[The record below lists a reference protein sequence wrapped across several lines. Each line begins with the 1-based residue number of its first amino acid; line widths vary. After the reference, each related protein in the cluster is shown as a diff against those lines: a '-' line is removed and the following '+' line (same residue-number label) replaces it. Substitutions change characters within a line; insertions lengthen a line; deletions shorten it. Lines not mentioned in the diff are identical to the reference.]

1 MLLVLPLGL
10 GLLGFLEPCTIGS
23 SAIFL
28 RTLAGRAKP
37 ARWRA
42 VVTFT
47 LVRAL
52 ALGMLGVLAALM
64 GTVFVSL
71 QRAFW
76 VALGAG
82 YTGLGLVYLLRLEG
96 ALQRTLGPSLRRRE
110 SVSTSAGLGLVFGLN
125 LPACAAPILAAI
137 FAATLGAGTLG
148 QGFMALAV
156 FGIALSFPL
165 IVLVAWP
172 RGAEALE
179 RLTAVSHRVPR
190 GTAAVFIVL
199 GVWSVYSGLAP

>member
-10 GLLGFLEPCTIGS
+10 GLLGFLEPCSIGS

-28 RTLAGRAKP
+28 RTLEGRAQP

-52 ALGMLGVLAALM
+52 SLGMLGVLAALM

-82 YTGLGLVYLLRLEG
+82 YAGLGLVYLLGLEG
-96 ALQRTLGPSLRRRE
+96 VLQGTLGPSLRRRE
-110 SVSTSAGLGLVFGLN
+110 AVSTSAGLGLLFGLN
-125 LPACAAPILAAI
+125 LPACAAPILAAV
-137 FAATLGAGTLG
+137 FAATLGAGTLA
-148 QGFMALAV
+148 QGFLALAV
-156 FGIALSFPL
+156 FGVALSFPL
-165 IVLVAWP
+165 LVLIAWP
-172 RGAEALE
+172 RGAEVLE
-179 RLTAVSHRVPR
+179 RLTAMAHRVPR
-190 GTAAVFIVL
+190 GTGAVFLVL
-199 GVWSVYSGLAP
+199 GVWAVYSGLAP